1 MTDYSEKEII
11 IFKGVSK
18 LMADGADLSGIRSSR
33 IAKARGVGKSTLYDY
48 FKTKDEIIAK
58 AIKYSIET
66 QIEVIRRIVEETE
79 DFTRCVNLLFDQM
92 IANHSR
98 TDSVFRYMVTL
109 GGPGKIIRNMNDAG
123 DILRMENI
131 LCEFKRQMT
140 KLLKKGE
147 KRGVIKLSFEKGYIA
162 AVIKGVVALFSD
174 VNCDCSPIT
183 AEKFKEYAYEM
194 LVKALN

>member
-18 LMADGADLSGIRSSR
+18 LMADGADLSSIRSSR

-58 AIKYSIET
+58 AIKYSIEIQMEKIR
-66 QIEVIRRIVEETE
+66 QIVDETE

-92 IANHSR
+92 IANQSR

-109 GGPGKIIRNMNDAG
+109 GGPGKIIRDLNDTD
-123 DILRMENI
+123 DILWVENT
-131 LCEFKRQMT
+131 LAELKRQT
-140 KLLKKGE
+140 AKLLKKGE
-147 KRGVIKLSFEKGYIA
+147 KRGVIKLSFENGYIA

-174 VNCDCSPIT
+174 VNCDCSPIA

>member
-18 LMADGADLSGIRSSR
+18 LMADGADLSSIRSSR

-58 AIKYSIET
+58 AIKYSIEIQMEKIR
-66 QIEVIRRIVEETE
+66 QIVDETE

-92 IANHSR
+92 IANQSR

-109 GGPGKIIRNMNDAG
+109 GGPGKIIRDLNDTD
-123 DILRMENI
+123 DILWVENT
-131 LCEFKRQMT
+131 LAELKRQTT

-147 KRGVIKLSFEKGYIA
+147 KRGVIKLSFENGYIA

-174 VNCDCSPIT
+174 VNCDCSPIA

>member
-1 MTDYSEKEII
+1 
-11 IFKGVSK
+11 
-18 LMADGADLSGIRSSR
+18 MADGADLSGIRSSR

-58 AIKYSIET
+58 AIKYSIEIQMEKIR
-66 QIEVIRRIVEETE
+66 QIVDETE

-109 GGPGKIIRNMNDAG
+109 GGPGKIIRDLNDTD
-123 DILRMENI
+123 DILWVENT
-131 LCEFKRQMT
+131 LAELKRQT
-140 KLLKKGE
+140 AKLLKKGE
-147 KRGVIKLSFEKGYIA
+147 RRGVIKLSFEKGYIA

-174 VNCDCSPIT
+174 VNCDCSPIA